1 MTEQQLNEL
10 KTSYAGQQLRRAM
23 FFMNLAYVLADTINS
38 YMVEANAAIGKIG
51 QELTQDNKRRF
62 NRLKKMMHD
71 ANCASRAISKEIYG
85 IPSEDAACEDS
96 DYYYEAIRLLAVKT
110 GNTREDQEHILSLLR
125 SLPDVNA
132 EIVEP
137 E

>member
-23 FFMNLAYVLADTINS
+23 FFMNLSYVLADTINS

-51 QELTQDNKRRF
+51 QTLTQENKRRF
-62 NRLKKMMHD
+62 NRLLKMLKD
-71 ANCASRAISKEIYG
+71 AFFASKAISKEIYH
-85 IPSEDAACEDS
+85 IPSENEACEDS
-96 DYYYEAIRLLAVKT
+96 DFLYEAVILLARKT
-110 GNTREDQEHILSLLR
+110 GNSRDAQQQMLDHLR
-125 SLPDVNA
+125 QLPDVNT

>member
-1 MTEQQLNEL
+1 MTPQQLNEL
-10 KTSYAGQQLRRAM
+10 KTSRSGQLLRRAM
-23 FFMNLAYVLADTINS
+23 FYMNNAYVLADVVNS
-38 YMVEANAAIGKIG
+38 FMIEANSTIAKMG

-71 ANCASRAISKEIYG
+71 ANCASRAIAKEIYG
-85 IPSEDAACEDS
+85 IPSEDDACEDS
-96 DYYYEAIRLLAVKT
+96 DYYYEAIKLLAVKT

>member
-10 KTSYAGQQLRRAM
+10 KTSRSGQLLRRAM
-23 FFMNLAYVLADTINS
+23 FYMNNAYVLADVVNS
-38 YMVEANAAIGKIG
+38 FMIEANSTIAKMG

-71 ANCASRAISKEIYG
+71 ANCASRAIAKEIYH
-85 IPSEDAACEDS
+85 IPSENEACEDS
-96 DYYYEAIRLLAVKT
+96 DFLYEAVILLARKT
-110 GNTREDQEHILSLLR
+110 GNSREAQQQMLDHLR
-125 SLPDVNA
+125 QLPDVNA

>member
-51 QELTQDNKRRF
+51 QTLTQENKRRF

-71 ANCASRAISKEIYG
+71 ANCASRAIAKEIYG

-96 DYYYEAIRLLAVKT
+96 DYYYEAIKLLAVKT
-110 GNTREDQEHILSLLR
+110 GNTQEDQEHILSLLR

>member
-23 FFMNLAYVLADTINS
+23 FYMNLAYVLADVVNS
-38 YMVEANAAIGKIG
+38 FMMEANAAIAKIG
-51 QELTQDNKRRF
+51 QTLTQDNKRRF
-62 NRLKKMMHD
+62 NRLKKMMRD
-71 ANCASRAISKEIYG
+71 ANYASRAIAKEIYG
-85 IPSEDAACEDS
+85 IPSEDDACEDS
-96 DYYYEAIRLLAVKT
+96 DFYYEAIKLLALKT
-110 GNTREDQEHILSLLR
+110 GNTTEDQERILSLLR

-132 EIVEP
+132 EIVKP

>member
-10 KTSYAGQQLRRAM
+10 KTSYSGQQLRRAM
-23 FFMNLAYVLADTINS
+23 FYMNNAYVLADVINS
-38 YMVEANAAIGKIG
+38 FMMEANAAIAKIG
-51 QELTQDNKRRF
+51 QTLTQDNKRRF

-71 ANCASRAISKEIYG
+71 ANYASRAIAKEIYG
-85 IPSEDAACEDS
+85 IPSEDDACEDS
-96 DYYYEAIRLLAVKT
+96 DFYYEAIKLLALKT
-110 GNTREDQEHILSLLR
+110 GNTTEDQERILSLLR

-132 EIVEP
+132 EIVKP